1 MVQEIIQY
9 ITWFIWP
16 RRAATQ
22 MAKGVKTLNT
32 RLCAPTYTRLMRTRN
47 SKTQFNEENYRCFAP
62 QLCPQP
68 QKSKIRRV
76 RDEVFLRAPTKC
88 PNEISKGGPTKFHDQ
103 ADCAAWWPKSIVCAS
118 PRLHQSPPND
128 ASCGRSL
135 KYGDLLGLLK
145 HFVNASSGQIL
156 PNAYLSS
163 EIGILFQSCRN
174 ACPL

>member
-22 MAKGVKTLNT
+22 MAKGVKTLDT

-88 PNEISKGGPTKFHDQ
+88 PNEISKGGPTKFC
-103 ADCAAWWPKSIVCAS
+103 ADP
-118 PRLHQSPPND
+118 PRYSKRNFRRRPTKFWEGPDEIPNEI
-128 ASCGRSL
+128 
-135 KYGDLLGLLK
+135 LGGARRNSVRAPTK
-145 HFVNASSGQIL
+145 
-156 PNAYLSS
+156 
-163 EIGILFQSCRN
+163 FQTKF
-174 ACPL
+174 

>member
-9 ITWFIWP
+9 IAWFIWP
-16 RRAATQ
+16 RRPAMQ
-22 MAKGVKTLNT
+22 MAKGVKTLDT

-88 PNEISKGGPTKFHDQ
+88 PNEISKGGPTRFSEDPDDIPNVILEGARGNFGRAPTKFHTKFQEAPDE
-103 ADCAAWWPKSIVCAS
+103 
-118 PRLHQSPPND
+118 
-128 ASCGRSL
+128 
-135 KYGDLLGLLK
+135 
-145 HFVNASSGQIL
+145 IL
-156 PNAYLSS
+156 
-163 EIGILFQSCRN
+163 
-174 ACPL
+174 

>member
-16 RRAATQ
+16 RRAAMQ
-22 MAKGVKTLNT
+22 MAKGVKTLDT

-76 RDEVFLRAPTKC
+76 RDEVFLRPRRNAER
-88 PNEISKGGPTKFHDQ
+88 NFKGGPTKFCEDP
-103 ADCAAWWPKSIVCAS
+103 DEI
-118 PRLHQSPPND
+118 PNVILEG
-128 ASCGRSL
+128 ARGNFGRAPM
-135 KYGDLLGLLK
+135 K
-145 HFVNASSGQIL
+145 
-156 PNAYLSS
+156 
-163 EIGILFQSCRN
+163 FQTKF
-174 ACPL
+174 

>member
-22 MAKGVKTLNT
+22 MAKGVKTLDT

-76 RDEVFLRAPTKC
+76 RDEVFLRAPTNC
-88 PNEISKGGPTKFHDQ
+88 PNEISKGVPMKFCEDPDEIPNVILEGARRNFGRAPKNSERNFRRRPTKFCDGP
-103 ADCAAWWPKSIVCAS
+103 DEI
-118 PRLHQSPPND
+118 PNE
-128 ASCGRSL
+128 
-135 KYGDLLGLLK
+135 
-145 HFVNASSGQIL
+145 L
-156 PNAYLSS
+156 PN
-163 EIGILFQSCRN
+163 EILEGARRI
-174 ACPL
+174 

>member
-22 MAKGVKTLNT
+22 MAKGVKTLDT

-76 RDEVFLRAPTKC
+76 RDEVFLRAPTNC
-88 PNEISKGGPTKFHDQ
+88 PNEISKGGAHEIFLGPRRYSKRNFRRHPTKFWGPDE
-103 ADCAAWWPKSIVCAS
+103 I
-118 PRLHQSPPND
+118 PNEI
-128 ASCGRSL
+128 
-135 KYGDLLGLLK
+135 LGGARRNSVMVPTKLQTK
-145 HFVNASSGQIL
+145 
-156 PNAYLSS
+156 
-163 EIGILFQSCRN
+163 FQTKF
-174 ACPL
+174 